1 MRRFA
6 AATGLLALAL
16 LLLVSSA
23 RRATG
28 VRAGT
33 AVRMDVSGLVQ
44 NSNLIVEAR
53 VLSSKALE
61 SDGRIETEY
70 LLFVERTFE
79 GEDHSLRSL
88 RMPGGVLPDGRG
100 MVLAGMPMLETGEM
114 VLLFLSDRG
123 ETGIRVPVGL
133 AQGKYRV
140 TYAEDGQKLLERSIT
155 GLSLVNGQTGEEVPG
170 TSKQVRMY
178 ASVVAQIEAA
188 LVLKRAEEARQ
199 AAESRSADEKEAR

>member
-1 MRRFA
+1 
-6 AATGLLALAL
+6 
-16 LLLVSSA
+16 
-23 RRATG
+23 
-28 VRAGT
+28 
-33 AVRMDVSGLVQ
+33 MDVSGLVQ